1 MKRHLNLF
9 LIAFSGLSLAFGQ
22 MDCSKYYPMKEGM
35 TMQYTSFDKRGKNDG
50 TMNYLVSEVTN
61 EGGTTQAIM
70 SMTASDEKGKEV
82 FTTSYSVRCED
93 DRISID
99 YSSLLP
105 ENMKEQMGEMEME
118 VTGTDI
124 EVPNDLN
131 VGEPLSDANV
141 TMTMSMSGMKMKT
154 EVNILN
160 RKVEKKEV
168 VETEAGSFDCYV
180 IYSENQTKSMG
191 FNKTFPSR
199 LWLAEGIG
207 MVKQE
212 TYQKNGKL
220 MSSTLL
226 TAYSQ

>member
-61 EGGTTQAIM
+61 DGGTTQAIM